1 MTDANLREMAERAKR
16 AGRRL
21 AAASTAARNG
31 ALQGLAHRL
40 GAVGDELRLA
50 NEADLEEAR
59 GTNIAPS
66 LLDRM
71 ALTPKRVQ
79 GMIEGCLDVAAL
91 ADPLNEIFEGRMLP
105 NGLQI
110 AKKRV
115 PLGVLAA
122 IYESRPNVTVDI
134 AALAIKTGNAAI
146 MRGGKESLRTNHVLA
161 RLVQEASVEAGL
173 PADSVQ
179 LIGSTDRALVME
191 LLAMDELIDLV
202 IPRGGTGLQNMV
214 REHAKM
220 PVMYGG
226 IGVCHLYVDATAD
239 LGRSIPVINN
249 AKTQAPSVC
258 NALDT
263 VLVHRSVLDEFMPL
277 MAADLA
283 ASHVEMRCDEPSLR
297 ALGDRADREFVK
309 PAGPDDYGREFL
321 SLALSVKTVESLDEA
336 LAHIEQYGTH
346 HSDGILTN
354 SYENAQRFLAE
365 VDSAAV
371 YVNASTRF
379 TDGGQFGLGA
389 EVAIS
394 TQKMHARGPVG
405 LRELT
410 TYKWIVQGDYHVRA

>member
-1 MTDANLREMAERAKR
+1 MADVNLREMAEKGRR
-16 AGRRL
+16 AGRKL
-21 AAASTAARNG
+21 AVSSTAARNK
-31 ALQGLAHRL
+31 ALEELASRL
-40 GAVGDELRLA
+40 KTIGDELTQA
-50 NEADLEEAR
+50 NEADLAEAR

-66 LLDRM
+66 LRDRM
-71 ALTPKRVQ
+71 ALTPKRIE
-79 GMIEGCLDVAAL
+79 GMIQGCVDVATL
-91 ADPLNEIFEGRMLP
+91 PDPLNEVFEGRTLG

-134 AALAIKTGNAAI
+134 GALAIKTGNAAI
-146 MRGGKESLRTNHVLA
+146 MRGGKETLRTNQVLA
-161 RLVQEASVEAGL
+161 RLIRESLLAADL
-173 PADSVQ
+173 PAESVQ
-179 LIGSTDRALVME
+179 LITSIDRALVLE
-191 LLAMDELIDLV
+191 LLTMDDLIDLV
-202 IPRGGTGLQNMV
+202 IPRGGTGLQNLV

-226 IGVCHLYVDATAD
+226 IGVCHLYVDSTAD
-239 LGRSIPVINN
+239 LRRSVAVIHN

-263 VLVHRSVLDEFMPL
+263 VLVHRAVLDEFMP
-277 MAADLA
+277 MLA
-283 ASHVEMRCDEPSLR
+283 ANLVAARVQVRCDELSLR
-297 ALGDRADREFVK
+297 ALGDRVNREFVK
-309 PAGPDDYGREFL
+309 PAGPDDFGQEFL
-321 SLALSVKTVESLDEA
+321 SLVLSVKAVGSLEEA
-336 LAHIEQYGTH
+336 LAHIDRYSTH

-354 SYENAQRFLAE
+354 TFEHAQRFLAE
-365 VDSAAV
+365 VDSAVV

-379 TDGGQFGLGA
+379 TDGGQLGLGA

-410 TYKWIVQGDYHVRA
+410 TYKWIVQGNYHVRA

>member
-1 MTDANLREMAERAKR
+1 MPDTSLREMAEGARR

-21 AAASTAARNG
+21 AVTSTATRDH
-31 ALQGLAHRL
+31 ALEELAHRL
-40 GAVGDELRLA
+40 GAVGDKLQSA
-50 NEADLEEAR
+50 NEADLAEAR

-71 ALTPKRVQ
+71 ALTPKRTQ
-79 GMIEGCLDVAAL
+79 AMIQGCLDIAAL
-91 ADPLNEIFEGRMLP
+91 PDPLNEIFEGRTMP

-115 PLGVLAA
+115 PLGVLAT

-146 MRGGKESLRTNHVLA
+146 MRGGKECLRTNQVLA
-161 RLVQEASVEAGL
+161 QLIQESGAAAGL
-173 PADSVQ
+173 PVESVQ
-179 LIGSTDRALVME
+179 LITSTDRALVLE
-191 LLAMDELIDLV
+191 LLGMDDLIDLV

-239 LGRSIPVINN
+239 VRRSIPVINN

-263 VLVHRSVLDEFMPL
+263 VLVHSAVLADLMPL
-277 MAADLA
+277 MVADLV
-283 ASHVEMRCDEPSLR
+283 ASQVQVRCDELSLR
-297 ALGDRADREFVK
+297 ALGDRVDRKFVK
-309 PAGPDDYGREFL
+309 PAGPDDYGQEFL
-321 SLALSVKTVESLDEA
+321 GMVLSVKTVESLDEA
-336 LAHIEQYGTH
+336 LAHIDQYSTH
-346 HSDGILTN
+346 HSDGILT
-354 SYENAQRFLAE
+354 STYEHAQRFMAE
-365 VDSAAV
+365 VDSAVV

-410 TYKWIVQGDYHVRA
+410 TYKWTVQGDYHVRP

>member
-1 MTDANLREMAERAKR
+1 MTDTDLMEMAEKARR
-16 AGRRL
+16 AGRKL
-21 AAASTAARNG
+21 AVTSTAARNK
-31 ALQGLAHRL
+31 ALGELASRL
-40 GAVGDELRLA
+40 EVVGDALARA
-50 NEADLEEAR
+50 NEADLAEAR

-71 ALTPKRVQ
+71 TLTPKRIQ
-79 GMIEGCLDVAAL
+79 DMIQGCLDVAAL
-91 ADPLNEIFEGRMLP
+91 PDPLNEVFDGRTLP

-110 AKKRV
+110 ARKRV
-115 PLGVLAA
+115 PLGVLAS

-134 AALAIKTGNAAI
+134 GALAIKTGNAAI
-146 MRGGKESLRTNHVLA
+146 MRGGKECLRTNQVLA
-161 RLVQEASVEAGL
+161 RLIHEASAAAEL
-173 PADSVQ
+173 PVDSVQ
-179 LIGSTDRALVME
+179 LVTSTDRALVLE
-191 LLAMDELIDLV
+191 LLAMDDVIDLV
-202 IPRGGTGLQNMV
+202 IPRGGTGLQNLV

-239 LGRSIPVINN
+239 LRRSVAVIHNS
-249 AKTQAPSVC
+249 KTQAPSVC

-263 VLVHRSVLDEFMPL
+263 VLVHRAVLDDLMPL
-277 MAADLA
+277 MVSNLV
-283 ASHVEMRCDEPSLR
+283 ASQVQVRCDEPSLR
-297 ALGDRADREFVK
+297 ALGSRVNREFVR
-309 PAGPDDYGREFL
+309 PAGPDDYGQEFL
-321 SLALSVKTVESLDEA
+321 SLVLSVKTVESLDEA
-336 LAHIEQYGTH
+336 LAHIDRYGTH

-354 SYENAQRFLAE
+354 TYEHAQRFLAE
-365 VDSAAV
+365 VDSAVV

-410 TYKWIVQGDYHVRA
+410 TYKWIVQGDYHVRP